1 MLGIQELDDL
11 FCLQLTRPDLA
22 RCARVNKKWHSI
34 VIPHLWRDLTNLDR
48 SFTRRLSFCR
58 MVLEDYLGE
67 QQQRQKWLDEGSVVE
82 QDIQP
87 QSTSALT
94 ALAKYGSWIRVLPA
108 LGNLMNSFH
117 CQSPAARGEIT
128 AEGLVLHLFRRCPP
142 YVQVDF
148 FMAHVLDKE
157 FDLGPGNPKKTII
170 EFTLPRVRRLCVRAT
185 SPLSSSKVLKLM
197 DLLDQCSDALLEL
210 ELDIDIPTGTR
221 IHDVKEEQLEKRSKD
236 WISLK
241 KLCLYMWTDNT
252 DTNTFWPWLFKRC
265 GHVEKL
271 EVHSNRGTIQVLI
284 QAMLSQMPKLTE
296 ITLGTASPGRGS
308 LDDNTI
314 ADLLSGSC
322 KGWRGLNIRG
332 TSKFGMTAMKALEK
346 HFSTLEVLV
355 VDRTIDV
362 FKDGLA
368 QVLSSCDNLHTLV
381 YGTSYSDPKK
391 FADQDPTTGSL
402 KPWKC
407 ESTLKVLHVAI
418 VGRPEMRALRGSN
431 FNHDQETETLVYDR
445 LARLTKLETL
455 CLDNDTIW
463 ARTVC
468 LGMTLD
474 GGLHKLSG
482 STMLKELHVP
492 PKRMSIG
499 MDEVQWMTEHWP
511 RLRGLYGL
519 CNEKAVAWLRQNH
532 PEIKLTLDHLWLE
545 ENSMYQ

>member
-11 FCLQLTRPDLA
+11 ICLQLTRPDLA
-22 RCARVNKKWHSI
+22 RCAQVNKKWHSI
-34 VIPHLWRDLTNLDR
+34 AIPHLWHDLTNLDR

-58 MVLEDYLGE
+58 VVLEDYLGE
-67 QQQRQKWLDEGSVVE
+67 QQQRQKWLDEGYVVE
-82 QDIQP
+82 QNVQS

-94 ALAKYGSWIRVLPA
+94 ALAKYGSCIRVLPA
-108 LGNLMNSFH
+108 LGNLLNSFH
-117 CQSPAARGEIT
+117 CQSLTARGEIT

-148 FMAHVLDKE
+148 FMAHLLDKE
-157 FDLGPGNPKKTII
+157 LDLRPGNPKKTII

-185 SPLSSSKVLKLM
+185 SSLSSSKVLELM
-197 DLLDQCSDALLEL
+197 DLLDQCSEALLEL
-210 ELDIDIPTGTR
+210 ELDIDITAGTG
-221 IHDVKEEQLEKRSKD
+221 INDVKEEQLEKRSKD

-265 GHVEKL
+265 GRVEKL
-271 EVHSNRGTIQVLI
+271 EVHSTRGTIQVLV

-296 ITLGTASPGRGS
+296 ITLGAASPGRGS
-308 LDDNTI
+308 VDDSAI

-322 KGWRGLNIRG
+322 KGWRGLNVRG
-332 TSKFGMTAMKALEK
+332 NSKFGMTAMKALEK
-346 HFSTLEVLV
+346 HFSSLESLV

-362 FKDGLA
+362 LKDGLA
-368 QVLSSCDNLHTLV
+368 KVLSSCDNLHTLM
-381 YGTSYSDPKK
+381 YENSYSDPKM

-407 ESTLKVLHVAI
+407 ESTLKVLHVTI
-418 VGRPEMRALRGSN
+418 VSTPGPRAWRDSN
-431 FNHDQETETLVYDR
+431 FNHDQETQTLVYDR

-455 CLDNDTIW
+455 CLDNNTVW
-463 ARTVC
+463 AQSVC

-474 GGLHKLSG
+474 SGLHKLSG
-482 STMLKELHVP
+482 LTMLKELHVP
-492 PKRMSIG
+492 SKRMRIEV
-499 MDEVQWMTEHWP
+499 DEVQWMTENWP
-511 RLRGLYGL
+511 KLRGLYGL
-519 CNEKAVAWLRQNH
+519 CNEKAIAWLWKNH

-545 ENSMYQ
+545 ENSYQ